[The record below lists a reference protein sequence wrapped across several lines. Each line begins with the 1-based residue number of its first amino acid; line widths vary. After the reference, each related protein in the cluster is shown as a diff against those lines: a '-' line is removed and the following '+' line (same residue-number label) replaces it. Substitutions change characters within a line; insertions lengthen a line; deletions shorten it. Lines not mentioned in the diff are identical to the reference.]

1 MNAQT
6 ARRFEDLLPAS
17 SEPTPYD
24 YGMMFKADGF
34 FARWRSKKRF
44 SLLKGIDVQ
53 LRRVL
58 HDGEKV
64 FFMTPGT
71 TVSIG
76 EQFFVGWI
84 AYYLNA
90 RALVFTTERVL
101 LLAIDSRKRAG
112 RLVSQIPYT
121 AIASVSSTWTG
132 MCRVKLLNK
141 ETFNFQNV
149 PTADRKFLAGFLADI
164 VKGTNAPFERVQGL
178 EHLCPHCFKV
188 VPGHP
193 YRCPA
198 CHGRFKS
205 PAKAAIR
212 SLIFPGLGDWY
223 LGHRGFAV
231 LEMLGS
237 TFLWL
242 AFVWL
247 PLLAMA
253 LPADP
258 EMAEPELEPL
268 DASYWITAAIIIGVS
283 HLIDAMMTRHF
294 ARKGHHPDGPARAAA
309 GGPPVLRG

>member
-1 MNAQT
+1 MNVQS
-6 ARRFEDLLPAS
+6 ARRFEDLLSGQAEPA
-17 SEPTPYD
+17 PYD

-34 FARWRSKKRF
+34 FARLRSKSRF
-44 SLLKGIDVQ
+44 KLLQGIDAR

-58 HDGEKV
+58 HPGEKV

-71 TVSIG
+71 TVSLG
-76 EQFFVGWI
+76 EQFFVGWV

-101 LLAIDSRKRAG
+101 LLAIDRSKRAG
-112 RLVSQIPYT
+112 QLVSQIPYT

-141 ETFNFQNV
+141 ESFNFQNV
-149 PTADRKFLAGFLADI
+149 PKPDRKFLADFLADI

-193 YRCPA
+193 DRCPA

-205 PAKAAIR
+205 PAKAALR

-237 TFLWL
+237 AFLWL

-258 EMAEPELEPL
+258 EMGEQELEPL
-268 DASYWITAAIIIGVS
+268 DASYWITAAIIIGLS

-294 ARKGHHPDGPARAAA
+294 ARKGHHPDGPAPADA
-309 GGPPVLRG
+309 GPPVLRG